1 MTETRMA
8 ADTIASLMDGVL
20 RPGERP
26 GSREAYLPSPSVQNH
41 AANLMLLGD
50 GSLGCVWFG
59 GTQEGKADISVH
71 MARLAPGADRWSE
84 AVRLVDDP
92 TRSEQNPILFPT
104 PEGPLWLLY
113 TSQKSGNQDTAVV
126 RRRVSL
132 DHGLTWSAPET
143 MIRRPASSC
152 ASPSSS
158 GPTAPGCSA
167 LSSAGRRRA

>member
-104 PEGPLWLLY
+104 PEGH
-113 TSQKSGNQDTAVV
+113 SGCST
-126 RRRVSL
+126 
-132 DHGLTWSAPET
+132 
-143 MIRRPASSC
+143 RPRSRATRTRPWC
-152 ASPSSS
+152 AGASPRPRSSR
-158 GPTAPGCSA
+158 GP
-167 LSSAGRRRA
+167 RRKR